1 MKRIYFLLIAM
12 ICSVMSIF
20 AADILLLT
28 NSGRIDAIITQENDQ
43 EVYYKLANDPQGTLY
58 VIKKSYI
65 KTIVYA
71 NGTVKNVQEPQP
83 VQYQPVQQQTVQYQQ
98 PQQQQVQYK
107 QPQQQQVQ
115 YQQPQQQQVQY
126 QQPQQQVQYQQPQ
139 YQQPQQQ
146 VQYQQPQYQQ
156 PQQQVQYQQPQY
168 QQPQQQVQYQ
178 QPQQQI
184 VKDNSWADNV
194 NWNGVG
200 LTIGYAQKQFAY
212 DGDVYDLSMNDNK
225 RSPGFQ
231 AGLRFESGKSWRI
244 GNMSMGV
251 AALYGLMYEFSWTN
265 DKDDDNKN
273 LYSDHEIIIPARVQV
288 RFTPLKDLSVFLYT
302 GPAFEIGV
310 AGGVKSE
317 FKYDGKKYT
326 AYRDYYSGIVKYS
339 SSDLGKPDNDS
350 EARENRQM
358 FSRFHMMWGFG
369 GGIQWKKLRL
379 DMYADWGLNNSF
391 SEKYKEN
398 SKEPI
403 KLNNPFTIQLTVM
416 F

>member
-83 VQYQPVQQQTVQYQQ
+83 VQYQPAQQQTVQYQQ
-98 PQQQQVQYK
+98 PQ
-107 QPQQQQVQ
+107 
-115 YQQPQQQQVQY
+115 
-126 QQPQQQVQYQQPQ
+126 
-139 YQQPQQQ
+139 
-146 VQYQQPQYQQ
+146 
-156 PQQQVQYQQPQY
+156 QQQVQYQQPQY

-212 DGDVYDLSMNDNK
+212 DGEVYDLSMNDNK

-326 AYRDYYSGIVKYS
+326 TYRDYYSGIVKYS

-350 EARENRQM
+350 EAIENRQM

-403 KLNNPFTIQLTVM
+403 KLNNPFTIQLTIM

>member
-20 AADILLLT
+20 AADIILLT
-28 NSGRIDAIITQENDQ
+28 NSGRIDAVITQENDQ

-83 VQYQPVQQQTVQYQQ
+83 VQYQPAQQTVQYQQ
-98 PQQQQVQYK
+98 PQQQVQYQPAQQQTVQYQ

-126 QQPQQQVQYQQPQ
+126 QQPQQQ
-139 YQQPQQQ
+139 Q

-156 PQQQVQYQQPQY
+156 P
-168 QQPQQQVQYQ
+168 
-178 QPQQQI
+178 I
-184 VKDNSWADNV
+184 VRDNSWADNV

-212 DGDVYDLSMNDNK
+212 SGEIFDLALNENK
-225 RSPGFQ
+225 RSPALQIGFR
-231 AGLRFESGKSWRI
+231 AESGKSWRI
-244 GNMSMGV
+244 GNMSLGV
-251 AALYGLMYEFSWTN
+251 AAMYGLLYEFSGSTTTQENELEEYYDVTKWAFN
-265 DKDDDNKN
+265 
-273 LYSDHEIIIPARVQV
+273 DHELIIPTRVQV

-302 GPAFEIGV
+302 GPSFDIGL
-310 AGGVKSE
+310 AYTESIDYKNSS
-317 FKYDGKKYT
+317 KKYKAT
-326 AYRDYYSGIVKYS
+326 VDLYSGRAKNS
-339 SSDLGKPDNDS
+339 NSDIKVDNS
-350 EARENRQM
+350 TNARDERKL

-369 GGIQWKKLRL
+369 GGVQWKNLRL
-379 DMYADWGLNNSF
+379 DMYADWGISDSF
-391 SEKYKEN
+391 SEANRESN
-398 SKEPI
+398 GEPL
-403 KLNNPFTIQLTVM
+403 KLNRPFAIQLTYM

>member
-20 AADILLLT
+20 AADIILLT
-28 NSGRIDAIITQENDQ
+28 NSGRIDAVITQENDQ

-98 PQQQQVQYK
+98 PQQQQ
-107 QPQQQQVQ
+107 QVQ

-139 YQQPQQQ
+139 QQ
-146 VQYQQPQYQQ
+146 VQYQQPQQQYQQPQQQQVQYQQ
-156 PQQQVQYQQPQY
+156 PQQQVQYQQP
-168 QQPQQQVQYQ
+168 V
-178 QPQQQI
+178 
-184 VKDNSWADNV
+184 VRDNSWADNV

-200 LTIGYAQKQFAY
+200 FTVGYAQKQFGY
-212 DGDVYDLSMNDNK
+212 DGNVYNLGFDENK
-225 RSPGFQ
+225 RSSGVQ
-231 AGLRFESGKSWRI
+231 VGLRFESGKSWRI
-244 GNMSMGV
+244 SNMSLGV
-251 AALYGLMYEFSWTN
+251 AAMYGLMYEFSGT
-265 DKDDDNKN
+265 KESEEGYKYH
-273 LYSDHEIIIPARVQV
+273 YSDHEIIIPLRVQV

-302 GPAFEIGV
+302 GPSFDIGV
-310 AGGVKSE
+310 AGGVKVE
-317 FKYDGKKYT
+317 YKKYSIYT
-326 AYRDYYSGIVKYS
+326 DYYSGRQKYS
-339 SSDLGKPDNDS
+339 SSDLGKADNDS
-350 EARENRQM
+350 EAREERQM

-369 GGIQWKKLRL
+369 GGVQWKKLRL
-379 DMYADWGLNNSF
+379 DLYADWGINNSWGKNY
-391 SEKYKEN
+391 SDD
-398 SKEPI
+398 SDPL
-403 KLNNPFTIQLTVM
+403 KLNRPFAIQLTYM